1 MSRKLLLGTLMGFL
15 IGAMSSGRAQLADTI
30 WEGNVILSG
39 LTLQKVQAGVLQ
51 SGPNLSNAS
60 LTLPVEIWFW
70 NNSNCG
76 VVFRRDKWGL
86 NPEEFAYMSD
96 VDLEG
101 NLLAYEVPWYRQG
114 PKYVGGGSRSPSYVN
129 STGHINATDSYTYNA
144 SKKTGTF
151 TQRLAYVVA
160 NSTFNA
166 GTVMSI
172 TGNFRLANANTLV
185 PQKVVFSLTPSLVGS
200 NSYRTSGR
208 LTLRTSNFIK
218 TNRQPSS
225 EKDVQPG
232 FDDYYYSKAD

>member
-96 VDLEG
+96 VDLDG
-101 NLLAYEVPWYRQG
+101 NPLPEWVAWYKKG
-114 PKYVGGGSRSPSYVN
+114 PKYVGGGSLSPMSSN
-129 STGHINATDSYTYNA
+129 SNGRETTTDLYTYNS
-144 SKKTGTF
+144 SKRTGTF
-151 TQRLAYVVA
+151 LQ
-160 NSTFNA
+160 
-166 GTVMSI
+166 
-172 TGNFRLANANTLV
+172 
-185 PQKVVFSLTPSLVGS
+185 
-200 NSYRTSGR
+200 
-208 LTLRTSNFIK
+208 
-218 TNRQPSS
+218 
-225 EKDVQPG
+225 
-232 FDDYYYSKAD
+232 